1 MSTRLFYGAPFYTM
15 DSERMV
21 AEAVVIKQ
29 GIIEYVSGNRE
40 ETQNLYPEAELV
52 ELNGGCVLPGFVDPH
67 VQLKSYSLLFRDLD
81 LSFIEQ
87 KNDVI
92 NGIDEALQVKKE
104 GEWLTAAGLDKDILA
119 ELTISELDSVSRKN
133 PLVLFTGN
141 TLSAI
146 ANSKALIQAGIDKNR
161 MDPLGGTIE
170 RDANNRPNGVLRGRA
185 VGLVRGRLPIESA
198 ERVDEVV
205 ERALEKILSYGI
217 TTFCD
222 YATNAASSSA
232 LNLMKIIR
240 DRELKGRT
248 VLMLGDR
255 ETARLGEIGI
265 ISSFGGDRL
274 RLGGLALIVDGSFMS
289 QTAYM
294 SSPYK
299 GSESNGMLLMEEQE
313 LYNLLKKNYS
323 RYIWAA
329 VHCVGDKANEIALGA
344 YERIGKET
352 EIPRMPMR
360 IDHAQFLKDEDI
372 EQFSS
377 AGVIAVM
384 NTVQIPQNRE
394 RAMRYLGP
402 DAGFLSRLGSL
413 VEAGA
418 KIALTS
424 NAPQQSISPML
435 GLYCAVERRGFDDG
449 PELRFHPRESI
460 SLSDAVYAYTMGGA
474 IACDMEKQIGSIE
487 KGKAADFVYLS
498 SDIFREG
505 TSALK
510 NTVVLSVFIDG
521 ETVFEKIKPGD
532 RTVKDRSFFFKD

>member
-1 MSTRLFYGAPFYTM
+1 M
-15 DSERMV
+15 DSERTI

-29 GIIEYVSGNRE
+29 GIIEYVSANME
-40 ETQNLYPEAELV
+40 EAQNLYPEAELV
-52 ELNGGCVLPGFVDPH
+52 EFNGGCILPGFVDPH
-67 VQLKSYSLLFRDLD
+67 IQLKSYSLLFRDID
-81 LSFIEQ
+81 LSFTVH

-92 NGIDEALQVKKE
+92 NEIEEALEEKKD
-104 GEWLTAAGLDKDILA
+104 GEWLTAAGLDMAILDD
-119 ELTISELDSVSRKN
+119 LTISDLDSVSRKN
-133 PLVLFTGN
+133 PLVLFAEN

-146 ANSKALIQAGIDKNR
+146 ANSKALIRAGIDKNR
-161 MDPLGGTIE
+161 ADPLGGTID
-170 RDANNRPNGVLRGRA
+170 RDANNRPNGILHGRA
-185 VGLVRGRLPIESA
+185 VGLIRSKLPIEST
-198 ERVDEVV
+198 ERVEEAL
-205 ERALEKILSYGI
+205 ERGLEKILACGI

-222 YATNAASSSA
+222 YATNAASSST
-232 LNLMKIIR
+232 LNLMKIIKT
-240 DRELKGRT
+240 RELKGRT

-274 RLGGLALIVDGSFMS
+274 RLGGLALIMDGSFKS

-299 GSESNGMLLMEEQE
+299 GTESNGMLLMEELE

-344 YERIGKET
+344 YERIGKE
-352 EIPRMPMR
+352 IDLPRMPMR

-402 DAGFLSRLGSL
+402 DAGYLSRLGSL

-418 KIALTS
+418 KIAITS
-424 NAPQQSISPML
+424 NAPQQTINPML
-435 GLYCAVERRGFDDG
+435 GLYCAVERRRFVDG

-460 SLSDAVYAYTMGGA
+460 SLSDAIYAYTMGGA
-474 IACDMEKQIGSIE
+474 MACDMDKQIGSIE
-487 KGKAADFVYLS
+487 KGKAADFAYLS
-498 SDIFREG
+498 NDILREG
-505 TSALK
+505 TSVLK
-510 NTVVLSVFIDG
+510 NTEVLTVFIDG
-521 ETVFEKIKPGD
+521 EVVYEKEKAGSGAS
-532 RTVKDRSFFFKD
+532 KNRSFFFKD